1 MAPVQQDGLNVI
13 AGYKDR
19 RADYDRK
26 TKFHIEEIKSEQID
40 KTKVFTQQA
49 LGLQIMQK
57 MFS

>member
-40 KTKVFTQQA
+40 KTKVFTQ
-49 LGLQIMQK
+49 
-57 MFS
+57 